1 MNEST
6 TTQLHVTELPIGTLT
21 LTASNSALTGVEF
34 GRVEHEELNHVPSEL
49 LIEAAHQLSEY
60 FAGKRQSFDLPL
72 APEGTPF
79 QQQVWQALQAIPFGE
94 TRSYGDLA
102 ASIGKP
108 GAARA
113 VGRANNRNPLSILI
127 PCHRIIGA
135 DGALVGY
142 GGGLTIKR
150 RLLELEGILA

>member
-1 MNEST
+1 MTT
-6 TTQLHVTELPIGTLT
+6 TTQLHLTDLPIGILT
-21 LTASNSALTGVEF
+21 LTASDEALTGVEF
-34 GRVEHEELNHVPSEL
+34 GRVEHEELEHVPSDL

-72 APEGTPF
+72 APAGTQF
-79 QQQVWQALQAIPFGE
+79 QQRVWQALQQIPYGE

-102 ASIGKP
+102 SIIGQP

-113 VGRANNRNPLSILI
+113 VGMANNRNPLSILI
-127 PCHRIIGA
+127 PCHRVIGA
-135 DGALVGY
+135 NGALVGY

-150 RLLELEGILA
+150 KLLELEGVLD